1 MRFIEG
7 AAGAVGFRADRRL
20 RRPCVRDAHSV
31 LAASSWRM
39 GWLGGNAPDVPRRGA
54 PGTDWCAAASSP
66 DRRVVAR
73 ASTPVPESA
82 GYPLCPARGRLAS
95 TGVLPLRSHDRCIG
109 TDARNLQPC
118 GRPQRRDPDE
128 QYSAFNLRYDRA
140 RARDATGWSRLSG
153 SCDFY
158 ADVGIR
164 IISGG
169 TSLAICPSGCT
180 PLSARRC
187 GMRGT
192 SIRQTVRRGCSSGW
206 PGRWSTTTPVRRRPS
221 GRDWTRR

>member
-1 MRFIEG
+1 
-7 AAGAVGFRADRRL
+7 
-20 RRPCVRDAHSV
+20 
-31 LAASSWRM
+31 M
-39 GWLGGNAPDVPRRGA
+39 GRLGGDAPDVPRRGA
-54 PGTDWCAAASSP
+54 PRTDWCAAASSP
-66 DRRVVAR
+66 DRRAVAR

-95 TGVLPLRSHDRCIG
+95 TGVLPLGPMSGVSARTHETYSPVADLNVVTPMSSTARSTSGMIVLGHEM
-109 TDARNLQPC
+109 
-118 GRPQRRDPDE
+118 RPAGLDCRDL
-128 QYSAFNLRYDRA
+128 Y
-140 RARDATGWSRLSG
+140 
-153 SCDFY
+153 DFY
-158 ADVGIR
+158 ADVGIK

-169 TSLAICPSGCT
+169 TSSLAICPSGCT